1 METPTQRQLV
11 PLHVHTNYSVLD
23 GASGISDYIKWC
35 KENDSPGLGITDHG
49 WVIGLRELIDK
60 SKEAGITPLPGCEFY
75 LIPPANYPFKGKPYD
90 YFHITIWAINELGYR
105 NLMKLGSISFQ
116 KDLINGKKRVVSK
129 FGSEKPRIT
138 FEELFSHSE
147 GLVAGTGCL
156 IGTLNKGFLSGE
168 WPGAIQNLSRLLEV
182 FKGRLFVEILPHQC
196 THDYDRKTKAFRP
209 NECTDF
215 SPDGDLQKACNLANI
230 KIAREFN
237 LPLLMTIDSHFVKP
251 EDKSVQDVLLQ
262 NGDDSGWR
270 FFNSYHQLTTEQAW
284 EHWRSRYG
292 SDIEQRKIFAEAV
305 ENNHLIVEMAKD
317 FNIKDSYRQPI
328 IDLQG
333 EPDLESL
340 ILKKIM
346 KHGRMKSD
354 PKWVARLKQE
364 LDVICHNGTINFAP
378 YFLFLEQWAE
388 WTRKHS
394 ILSAP
399 GRGSGAGSLLCYLL
413 KITHLDPFRQRL
425 PFERFL
431 SLGRI
436 KRKKFPDIDWD
447 CSDRDPLLSKLKE
460 TYGDKM
466 AQCSTHGT
474 LKIKSAIKDACR
486 VILKWNSDDPRVNEI
501 TKPIPMTPT
510 GVPDRDFLLGY
521 TDPEGNIHQGYLEQ
535 DKRLQDFFNQHP
547 SIYEMVMKLI
557 GIPRSVG
564 RHASAYFISDSA
576 ISDSVPTCT
585 ISDEVCTQYTA
596 AWAEKSGLIKFDFLR
611 VNTLSDI
618 SSAIRLIQKRLG
630 YRVQEREVS
639 FNGDK
644 YTVIEGDL
652 EIDQIPMRDGRVL
665 DVYDLPEDPAVFSDL
680 SAGHTETVFQ
690 LQTSALTSL
699 TKRIRPRS
707 VEEISA
713 LVALVR
719 PGPMQGFIED
729 GQTTMTEAYIR
740 RKHGEMSVTY
750 PHPDM
755 EPILKDTFGVMAYQ
769 EQVAACFSDL
779 LGYSAEEAD
788 EMRERIG
795 KKKKQDMEAMIPAL
809 RKRIKEKGWTEAQEE
824 MFVSACIAA
833 SQYSFNRAHSASYAA
848 VAYQCAFIKH
858 HYPLEWWTA
867 VLQNAKVED
876 IKEKGYS
883 TAVKDILILPHINGP
898 MNTFELRDDGKIH
911 APLYLIDGI
920 GDAACVS
927 INDERNKN
935 GPYTSF
941 QNFYDRMNKTAVD
954 LGVMHS
960 MILCGVFD
968 QLHPGEDP
976 KNLLW
981 LYHAFRRVQGL
992 KIGKGK
998 TGNELMAAVA
1008 EYVKKNQ
1015 IDVPVLFED
1024 KIELELKR
1032 LSLLPI
1038 HRVNLLNDFKDYM
1051 RAKGILTDES
1061 GVSTAT
1067 RSGYSTAVC
1076 ANLNTLKHF
1085 LDQDRVV
1092 CFVGFFSD
1100 GADFSYSDK
1109 KTRKKVKAFKFK
1121 LVNDGDSLECVLW
1134 PTQYAQLGKP
1144 VGRIV
1149 FAWGKIKSGRDPG
1162 SLSMFVSGF
1171 ENF

>member
-1 METPTQRQLV
+1 MDTPTKQQLV

-49 WVIGLRELIDK
+49 WVIGLRELIEK
-60 SKEAGITPLPGCEFY
+60 SKDAGITPLPGCEFY
-75 LIPPANYPFKGKPYD
+75 LIPPVDYPFKGKPYD
-90 YFHITIWAINELGYR
+90 YFHITIWAINEVGYR
-105 NLMKLGSISFQ
+105 NLLKLGSISFQ
-116 KDLINGKKRVVSK
+116 KDIINGKKRVVSK

-138 FEELFSHSE
+138 FDELFSYHE
-147 GLVAGTGCL
+147 GLVAGSGCL
-156 IGTLNKGFLSGE
+156 IGTLNKGFLNGE
-168 WPGAIQNLSRLLEV
+168 WSGAIQNLSRLLEV
-182 FKGRLFVEILPHQC
+182 FKGRLFVEILPHSC
-196 THDYDRKTKAFRP
+196 THDYDRKTKAFKP

-237 LPLLMTIDSHFVKP
+237 LPLLMTVDSHFVKP
-251 EDKSVQDVLLQ
+251 EEKSVQDVLLQ

-284 EHWRSRYG
+284 EHWRFRYG
-292 SDIEQRKIFAEAV
+292 SDIEQRRIFAEAV

-317 FNIKDSYRQPI
+317 FNIKDSYRQPA

-340 ILKKIM
+340 ILKKVM
-346 KHGRMKSD
+346 KHGRMR
-354 PKWVARLKQE
+354 PEWAARLKYE
-364 LDVICHNGTINFAP
+364 LDVICHNGTINFSP

-399 GRGSGAGSLLCYLL
+399 GRGSAAGSLLCYLL
-413 KITHLDPFRQRL
+413 KITHLNPFKQRL

-436 KRKKFPDIDWD
+436 KRKKYPDIDWD

-474 LKIKSAIKDACR
+474 LRIKSAIKDACR

-510 GVPDRDFLLGY
+510 GVSDRDFLLGY
-521 TDPEGNIHQGYLEQ
+521 VDPEGNIHQGYLEQ
-535 DKRLQDFFNQHP
+535 DKRLQDFFNQY
-547 SIYEMVMKLI
+547 STIYEMVLKLI

-564 RHASAYFISDSA
+564 RHASSYFISDSA

-585 ISDEVCTQYTA
+585 ISDEICTQYTA

-630 YRVQEREVS
+630 YRVEEREVL
-639 FNGDK
+639 FNRDK

-652 EIDQIPMRDGRVL
+652 EIDQLPMRDGRIL
-665 DVYDLPEDPAVFSDL
+665 DVYDLPEDPAVFDDL
-680 SAGHTETVFQ
+680 CEGKTETIFQ

-699 TKRIRPRS
+699 TKRIKPRS

-755 EPILKDTFGVMAYQ
+755 EPILKDTFGIMAYQ

-809 RKRIKEKGWTEAQEE
+809 RKRIKEKRWTEAQEE

-858 HYPLEWWTA
+858 YYPLEWWTA

-876 IKEKGYS
+876 IKEKGYVA
-883 TAVKDILILPHINGP
+883 AVKKILILPHINGP
-898 MNTFELRDDGKIH
+898 MRTFELRDDGKIH

-920 GDAACVS
+920 GDAACLS
-927 INDERNKN
+927 IDEERKKN
-935 GPYTSF
+935 GLYTSF
-941 QNFYDRMNKTAVD
+941 QNFYDRMNKTAID

-968 QLHPGEDP
+968 QLHPNEDP
-976 KNLLW
+976 KNLTW

-998 TGNELMAAVA
+998 TGSDLTNAVA
-1008 EYVKKNQ
+1008 EFLKKGGTV
-1015 IDVPVLFED
+1015 DSPVLFED
-1024 KIELELKR
+1024 RIELELKR
-1032 LSLLPI
+1032 ITLLPI
-1038 HRVNLLNDFKDYM
+1038 HRSNLLNDFKDYM
-1051 RAKGILTDES
+1051 RAKGILIDNEGFSTS
-1061 GVSTAT
+1061 GSI
-1067 RSGYSTAVC
+1067 
-1076 ANLNTLKHF
+1076 
-1085 LDQDRVV
+1085 VV
-1092 CFVGFFSD
+1092 CPNKESLKQFLNQDKTVSFVGFVSD
-1100 GADFSYSDK
+1100 VSEFSYTDRRSH
-1109 KTRKKVKAFKFK
+1109 KKVKALKFNII
-1121 LVNDGDSLECVLW
+1121 NDGDSLECVIW
-1134 PTQYAQLGKP
+1134 PNQYAQIGKP
-1144 VGRIV
+1144 ISRILCV
-1149 FAWGKIKSGRDPG
+1149 SGNVKTGRDG
-1162 SLSMFVSGF
+1162 SVSMFVSSF
-1171 ENF
+1171 QNF